1 MYVADGAGRHVRKV
15 GEGSPVGWS
24 PSGSLLAFFEEEAEA
39 HRIRVVNADGTG
51 ARTLVDAGGSSTEF
65 EGWSADGQKLAFTLE
80 AVDPDTGDPYSEL
93 RTVDLAGS
101 QRLLHSELG
110 ETWYSATWSPSSHE
124 LAFRAGSQIV
134 VADADSGATKVVANA
149 EFPGGPVW
157 SPDGTKLLFS
167 RGHGAGQ
174 NSLDVTDLAAGTTSK
189 LVSTAL
195 IEYEQVASYSWSP
208 AGNRVAWLDTRG
220 LFDVRADGKGR
231 TRLQRAPWIGWP
243 PGVVAP
249 TWSPSGDA
257 LAFMEGSLRSIR
269 PDGTGLNTLAER
281 GSIELLARV
290 PGAVPAA
297 APRAAS
303 LPLLELSS
311 TRLLR
316 SRGRIRELVADGAV
330 AGVVSSRSKL
340 DCTHVLAWTPR
351 LQAVARAA
359 PPAPCGL
366 FSSPAT
372 RGWEA
377 STSRTQRSRGTGTG
391 IAGTPS
397 ASTWTLRGW
406 CIAPAGWPSNGSSWS

>member
-1 MYVADGAGRHVRKV
+1 MVLRYLVA
-15 GEGSPVGWS
+15 
-24 PSGSLLAFFEEEAEA
+24 
-39 HRIRVVNADGTG
+39 
-51 ARTLVDAGGSSTEF
+51 
-65 EGWSADGQKLAFTLE
+65 
-80 AVDPDTGDPYSEL
+80 
-93 RTVDLAGS
+93 
-101 QRLLHSELG
+101 
-110 ETWYSATWSPSSHE
+110 E
-124 LAFRAGSQIV
+124 LARACLPGGLQIV

-174 NSLDVTDLAAGTTSK
+174 NSLDVTDLAAGTTSQ
-189 LVSTAL
+189 LVSTGL

-208 AGNRVAWLDTRG
+208 AGNRVAWLDTTG

-231 TRLQRAPWIGWP
+231 TRLRRAPWIGWP
-243 PGVVAP
+243 PGVGPA
-249 TWSPSGDA
+249 TWSPTGDA

-269 PDGTGLNTLAER
+269 PDGTGLKTLAER
-281 GSIELLARV
+281 GSIELLAWV

-330 AGVVSSRSKL
+330 AGVVSLRSKL
-340 DCTHVLAWTPR
+340 DCVHVLAWTPR
-351 LQAVARAA
+351 LHAVARAA

-366 FSSPAT
+366 FLQPRDTRLGGLDISDTTLSWSGNWNCGNTECVHVDFEGVVHSPRRMAVERKLVVVSYDGPPPT
-372 RGWEA
+372 LPCVVCR
-377 STSRTQRSRGTGTG
+377 QPNPSRGRPDRVPGV
-391 IAGTPS
+391 AAAYVHRNRS
-397 ASTWTLRGW
+397 
-406 CIAPAGWPSNGSSWS
+406 